1 MLEDFVDSGSFARSF
16 MAGTVHMKF
25 SKATKQLG
33 LPEIAQPIFVNEII
47 THMQNADHVSSWNKN
62 FLVKLWNA
70 VHQGEVIA
78 TDVWDGAPVFYVRAG
93 YKHTGLVVRL
103 LFKENGWHVE
113 SVISLYERTIRRAP
127 WFRKSASIIVLL
139 LAVGVGFSLH
149 QGTPS
154 TNAASLSAQGGK
166 SSLVSIAPTH
176 NSTTVLKAHA
186 ATSAV
191 LAATASLSK
200 PKTSVLAKVHTSTVP
215 KITLY
220 HFNLALGMPLFNL
233 AQFLADH
240 HLVSSAMGF
249 DMTMKNTGVDQHVQ
263 PGTYTFRTGMSVNQ
277 LLNVLRHAPT
287 S

>member
-1 MLEDFVDSGSFARSF
+1 MLQDFVDSGSFARSF
-16 MAGTVHMKF
+16 MAGTVHMRF
-25 SKATKQLG
+25 IKATRQLG

-47 THMQNADHVSSWNKN
+47 SHLRNADHASSWDKN
-62 FLVKLWNA
+62 FLIKLWHA

-78 TDVWDGAPVFYVRAG
+78 TDVWDGAPVFYIRAG
-93 YKHTGLVVRL
+93 YQHTGLVARL
-103 LFKENGWHVE
+103 IFRDNGWHIE

-127 WFRKSASIIVLL
+127 WFRRSASIIIML

-154 TNAASLSAQGGK
+154 TNAASLSAQG
-166 SSLVSIAPTH
+166 STTAPASTVPTH
-176 NSTTVLKAHA
+176 STSVLKAHA

-191 LAATASLSK
+191 LAATASLAK
-200 PKTSVLAKVHTSTVP
+200 PHTLVQAKVHTTAVP
-215 KITLY
+215 KITVY

-233 AQFLADH
+233 AQFLANH
-240 HLVSSAMGF
+240 HLVSSAIGF

-263 PGTYTFRTGMSVNQ
+263 PGTYTFHTGMSVKQ
-277 LLNVLRHAPT
+277 LLNVLRHGPT